1 MKREHRIRV
10 NIKSLKADEIKNF
23 KNHLSESMTSY
34 FDYQDEQ
41 SGKLNA
47 RPDIQISEE
56 TLTKAK
62 LRGYTAP
69 DSYDISILVHKCEGR
84 LFLTDRNGF
93 YNDLLAHEWSKTRGN
108 VVIVLTA
115 NRT

>member
-47 RPDIQISEE
+47 RPDI
-56 TLTKAK
+56 
-62 LRGYTAP
+62 
-69 DSYDISILVHKCEGR
+69 
-84 LFLTDRNGF
+84 
-93 YNDLLAHEWSKTRGN
+93 
-108 VVIVLTA
+108 
-115 NRT
+115 